1 MSNADLLDRFLP
13 GYRLVCRISAS
24 YLGLDLTDIVSKA
37 FVLFAVLKS
46 VQYLWSSLS
55 SFGNGILICSMEVP
69 QQGKGGSGIYEDVL
83 WWVTHRGGVRGRA
96 EVVSVSGSK
105 SGIEDHGDAGN
116 GEKEREGKPHH
127 HRGKMLTYEP
137 AFDHTI
143 YFLWNYRIIGLRRQR
158 GKLLASG
165 GTGDTILLTC
175 VGLSTQPL
183 RDFLEECVEY
193 ATMGRLS
200 ESEGVVNGKAE

>member
-55 SFGNGILICSMEVP
+55 SFGNGILTCSMEVP
-69 QQGKGGSGIYEDVL
+69 QLQQGIGGQGVYEDVL
-83 WWVTHRGGVRGRA
+83 WWVTRKGGVRGRA
-96 EVVSVSGSK
+96 EVVTVSGSK
-105 SGIEDHGDAGN
+105 SGTEDHGDAGD
-116 GEKEREGKPHH
+116 GEKRQGDYQHG
-127 HRGKMLTYEP
+127 RVLIYEP

-158 GKLLASG
+158 GKSPASG
-165 GTGDTILLTC
+165 GGGDSIVLTC

-183 RDFLEECVEY
+183 RDFLEECVEC
-193 ATMGRLS
+193 ATVGRLS
-200 ESEGVVNGKAE
+200 GSDGVVNGKAE

>member
-55 SFGNGILICSMEVP
+55 SFGNGILTCSMEVP
-69 QQGKGGSGIYEDVL
+69 QQEKGGSGIYEDVL

-105 SGIEDHGDAGN
+105 SGTEDHGDAGN
-116 GEKEREGKPHH
+116 GEKEQGGKPHH

-143 YFLWNYRIIGLRRQR
+143 YFMRKYRIIGLRRQR
-158 GKLLASG
+158 GKSPG
-165 GTGDTILLTC
+165 GGGDTILLTC

-183 RDFLEECVEY
+183 RDFLEECVEC
-193 ATMGRLS
+193 ATMGKLS
-200 ESEGVVNGKAE
+200 GTDGVVNGKAE